1 MKPAYNK
8 PSVIFEG
15 VIRCSCHFN
24 PGDKTFFLTDSVLK
38 KSRQAS
44 YEKVKRRSSSV
55 ATQSEKRLKGKSP
68 AYFFFAIKEQL
79 HETCI

>member
-1 MKPAYNK
+1 MKPAHNK

-24 PGDKTFFLTDSVLK
+24 LGDYTFFLPDAAVN

-44 YEKVKRRSSSV
+44 KEKVKRRSSSV
-55 ATQSEKRLKGKSP
+55 ATQSVKRRKGKFHFKS
-68 AYFFFAIKEQL
+68 YNAIG
-79 HETCI
+79 

>member
-1 MKPAYNK
+1 MKPAHNK

-44 YEKVKRRSSSV
+44 NEKVKRRSSSV
-55 ATQSEKRLKGKSP
+55 ATQSVKRLKGKSHLKS
-68 AYFFFAIKEQL
+68 YNAIG
-79 HETCI
+79 

>member
-1 MKPAYNK
+1 MKPAHNK

-24 PGDKTFFLTDSVLK
+24 PGDKTFFFFFTDSVLK

-44 YEKVKRRSSSV
+44 NEKVKRRSTSV
-55 ATQSEKRLKGKSP
+55 ATQSEKRLKGKSHLKS
-68 AYFFFAIKEQL
+68 YNAIG
-79 HETCI
+79 

>member
-1 MKPAYNK
+1 MKPAHNK
-8 PSVIFEG
+8 PSVIFQG

-44 YEKVKRRSSSV
+44 NEKVKRRSSSV
-55 ATQSEKRLKGKSP
+55 ATQSEKRLKGKSHLKS
-68 AYFFFAIKEQL
+68 YNAIG
-79 HETCI
+79 